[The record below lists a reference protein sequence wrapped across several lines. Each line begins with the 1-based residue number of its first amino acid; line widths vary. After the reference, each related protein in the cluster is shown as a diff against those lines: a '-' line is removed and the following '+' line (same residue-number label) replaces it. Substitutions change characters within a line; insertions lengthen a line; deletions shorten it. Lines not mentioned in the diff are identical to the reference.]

1 MCSTWLLLMFPS
13 LNQKYSETNLF
24 GILIACLLIIGFIFF
39 IPSVRTAL
47 NIQPL
52 TAADWLVVLASSFSL
67 LVIQLLKRTNI
78 IHDED

>member
-1 MCSTWLLLMFPS
+1 MASVNVSFF
-13 LNQKYSETNLF
+13 KSEVFRNKF
-24 GILIACLLIIGFIFF
+24 VWYALIACLLIIGFAFF

-52 TAADWLVVLASSFSL
+52 TAADWLVVLASSLFSL

>member
-1 MCSTWLLLMFPS
+1 
-13 LNQKYSETNLF
+13 
-24 GILIACLLIIGFIFF
+24 
-39 IPSVRTAL
+39 VRTAL

-52 TAADWLVVLASSFSL
+52 TAADWLVVLASSLFSL